1 MRPSDYIKK
10 IGSFLS
16 SVCGFKCGA
25 FPSFDNIEVI
35 YGSATFPLKTEG
47 KAVKYPI
54 LIEVQGYE
62 VEKGRAVRVSLRG
75 GHGNSLLSVY
85 QTFLSFFSEWSL
97 KLFDTAKKMKMKMI
111 ISYQ

>member
-35 YGSATFPLKTEG
+35 YGSATFPLKTDG

-62 VEKGRAVRVSLRG
+62 VEKARAARISLRG
-75 GHGNSLLSVY
+75 GNGNSLLSVY
-85 QTFLSFFSEWSL
+85 QTFLSFFSEWFL
-97 KLFDTAKKMKMKMI
+97 KMIWGFLKMKLI